1 MKLFIFILF
10 LGIAGISQ
18 AQKAKIKIDG
28 DVVLVN
34 GEPSFILESPVLS
47 SSYKVYNMQNELLA
61 VFNEISSFRQI
72 KTSTGAQ
79 TTQHFSYLAVTFSN
93 EEQSKCETGTY
104 PVKKLLAM
112 MIVKN
117 GLVENGQLNND
128 NVLRFCEERGFY
140 YSSRR

>member
-10 LGIAGISQ
+10 LGITGISQ

-47 SSYKVYNMQNELLA
+47 SSYNVYNMQNQLLA
-61 VFNEISSFRQI
+61 VFKETSSFRQI
-72 KTSTGAQ
+72 KTSTGFQ
-79 TTQHFSYLAVTFSN
+79 TQHFSYLAVTFSN
-93 EEQSKCETGTY
+93 EEQSRCETGTF
-104 PVKKLLAM
+104 PVKKLMAM

-117 GLVENGQLNND
+117 GLVENGELNND

>member
-1 MKLFIFILF
+1 MRLAIFMF
-10 LGIAGISQ
+10 LLAFAGISQ

-28 DVVLVN
+28 DIVLVN
-34 GEPSFILESPVLS
+34 GEPAFILESPVLS
-47 SSYKVYNMQNELLA
+47 ASYNLYNVQHQLLA
-61 VFNEISSFRQI
+61 VFKETSSFRQI
-72 KTSTGAQ
+72 RTSTGAQ

-93 EEQSKCETGTY
+93 EEQSRCETGTF

-128 NVLRFCEERGFY
+128 NVVRFCEERGFY
-140 YSSRR
+140 YSQRR

>member
-1 MKLFIFILF
+1 MKFTLLLLFFALI
-10 LGIAGISQ
+10 GTNH

-34 GEPSFILESPVLS
+34 GEPSFILESPLLS
-47 SSYKVYNMQNELLA
+47 SSYKVYNMQNELLV
-61 VFNEISSFRQI
+61 VFNQINSFRQI

-93 EEQSKCETGTY
+93 EEQSRCETSTY
-104 PVKKLLAM
+104 AVKKLMAM

-117 GLVENGQLNND
+117 GLVENGQLNNE
-128 NVLRFCEERGFY
+128 NVLRFCEKKGFY
-140 YSSRR
+140 FSQRR

>member
-10 LGIAGISQ
+10 LGVAGISQ

-28 DVVLVN
+28 DIVLVN
-34 GEPSFILESPVLS
+34 GEPAFILESPVLS
-47 SSYKVYNMQNELLA
+47 ASYNLYNVQHQLLA
-61 VFNEISSFRQI
+61 VFKETSSFRQI
-72 KTSTGAQ
+72 RTSTGVQ
-79 TTQHFSYLAVTFSN
+79 TQNFSFLSVTFSN
-93 EEQSKCETGTY
+93 EEQSRCETGTF

-128 NVLRFCEERGFY
+128 NVVRFCEERGFY
-140 YSSRR
+140 YSQRR

>member
-10 LGIAGISQ
+10 LGVAGISQ

-47 SSYKVYNMQNELLA
+47 SSYNVYNMQNELLA
-61 VFNEISSFRQI
+61 VFKETSSFRQI
-72 KTSTGAQ
+72 KTSTGVQ
-79 TTQHFSYLAVTFSN
+79 TQHFSYLAVTFSN
-93 EEQSKCETGTY
+93 EEQSRCETSTY
-104 PVKKLLAM
+104 AVKKLMAM

-117 GLVENGQLNND
+117 GLIENGELNND
-128 NVLRFCEERGFY
+128 NVHRFCEERGFY
-140 YSSRR
+140 FSSHY